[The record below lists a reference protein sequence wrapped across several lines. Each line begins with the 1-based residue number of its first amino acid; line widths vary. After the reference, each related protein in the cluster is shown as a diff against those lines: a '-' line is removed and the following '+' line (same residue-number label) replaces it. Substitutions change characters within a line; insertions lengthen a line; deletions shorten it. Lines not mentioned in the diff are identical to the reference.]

1 MMHPGFGF
9 QIWYHL
15 DSLPRRRAKGSV
27 RFRPYDLVV
36 VQRTKVEA
44 EYFTVSATGVMR
56 LRRGVQVCVLGLVPP
71 WGRVLECE
79 VVPDCSMAAL
89 GSA

>member
-1 MMHPGFGF
+1 MRY
-9 QIWYHL
+9 ITS
-15 DSLPRRRAKGSV
+15 SLSRAKGSV

-56 LRRGVQVCVLGLVPP
+56 LRRGVQVRTE
-71 WGRVLECE
+71 GRCRRQGMQPIIATTLPSSV
-79 VVPDCSMAAL
+79 
-89 GSA
+89 